1 MACGCNVITSYLPE
15 LSQVL
20 DEETKENISIIQN
33 GDPSIYANK
42 INQMLSEK
50 GKLSAN
56 QAILTRKVI
65 EKYNWDKES
74 EKLVLFY
81 KQLLEELV

>member
-20 DEETKENISIIQN
+20 DDETKENISIIKG
-33 GDPSIYANK
+33 GDSSVYANK

-50 GKLSAN
+50 EKLYTN
-56 QAILTRKVI
+56 QANLTRKVI

-74 EKLVLFY
+74 EKLLLFY
-81 KQLLEELV
+81 KQLLEELA